1 MLMRVFI
8 FVVVMVFMPT
18 LQANSNLQSVNI
30 NSADAAT
37 LDRLLQGIGPA
48 KAEAIVRYRKEHG
61 PFKRLEDLEKVK
73 GIGPK
78 LLEKNRNVIRL

>member
-8 FVVVMVFMPT
+8 FVAVMLFMPA

-48 KAEAIVRYRKEHG
+48 KAEAIVRYRKEYG